1 MKKEH
6 REITCFAKNC
16 VYHKGVSDC
25 TANCIEVGSENAC
38 RCGETQCSTFR
49 IDRDAQAKSQTF

>member
-1 MKKEH
+1 MKKTTN
-6 REITCFAKNC
+6 EITCFAKNC

-25 TANCIEVGSENAC
+25 TAAGIEVGSAAAC

-49 IDRDAQAKSQTF
+49 LDRDAQAKTQTF